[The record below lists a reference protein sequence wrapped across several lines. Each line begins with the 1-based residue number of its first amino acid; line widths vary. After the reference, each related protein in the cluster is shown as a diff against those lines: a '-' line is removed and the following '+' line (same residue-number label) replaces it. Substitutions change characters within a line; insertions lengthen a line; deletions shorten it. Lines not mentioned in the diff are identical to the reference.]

1 MLFANRVK
9 SLKPSA
15 TLEIT
20 AKANQLKQEGFDVI
34 GFGAGEPDFDTP
46 EHIKQAAINAINS
59 GKTKYTPVAGILEL
73 RKAVAKK
80 FSEDYGVEFL
90 DDEVI
95 VSCGGKHSL
104 FNIFMSILNKGDEVI
119 IPSPYWVSYPAM
131 VELCEGKP
139 VIINAEINENFKLTP
154 EKLEKAIT
162 DKTKAVVIN
171 SPSNP
176 TGASYSYN
184 ELKEIL
190 DILKDK
196 NLYII
201 SDDIYYKITYDNY
214 KFVNAVMIYPEIK
227 DKIIIVNGV
236 SKTYSMTGWRIG
248 FTIANKELVKTMSK
262 IQGQST
268 SNPTSI
274 AQYAALE
281 AITGNQDCINEMV
294 TEFKKRRDYIVNELN
309 SIDGINCYNPEGAF
323 YVFPDI
329 SNIIKRKGFKGS
341 AEFSAKLL
349 EDKKVAVV
357 PGVAFGNDNHIRLS
371 YATSME
377 NIKEGIKRIKE
388 FCQND

>member
-1 MLFANRVK
+1 MIFANRVK
-9 SLKPSA
+9 TLKPSA

-20 AKANQLKQEGFDVI
+20 AKANQLKSEGYDVI

-46 EHIKQAAINAINS
+46 EHIKEAAIKAITG

-73 RKAVAKK
+73 RKAVAEK
-80 FSEDYGVEFL
+80 FSFDYNVKFEQS
-90 DDEVI
+90 EVI

-104 FNIFMSILNKGDEVI
+104 FNIFMAILNKGDEVI

-139 VIINAEINENFKLTP
+139 VILNTTINDNFKISAD
-154 EKLEKAIT
+154 KLRNSIT
-162 DKTKAVVIN
+162 SKTKAVIIN

-176 TGASYSYN
+176 TGASYSRD
-184 ELKEIL
+184 ELEALI

-196 NLYII
+196 DIFII

-214 KFVNAVMIYPEIK
+214 KFINAVMLKPELK
-227 DKIIIVNGV
+227 DKVIIVNGV

-248 FTIANKELVKTMSK
+248 FTIANKELIGIMSK

-281 AITGNQDCINEMV
+281 AIAGDQSCIDTMV
-294 TEFKKRRDYIVNELN
+294 REFEKRRDFIVNELN
-309 SIDGINCYNPEGAF
+309 GIKGVKCYNPEGAF

-329 SNIIKRKGFKGS
+329 SDVIKNKNLKGS
-341 AEFSAKLL
+341 SDFSAKLL
-349 EDKKVAVV
+349 EEQKVAVV
-357 PGVAFGNDNHIRLS
+357 PGIAFGNDNHIRLS

-377 NIKEGIKRIKE
+377 NIKEGLKRIKD
-388 FCQND
+388 FCENE